1 MSRLNLLPLA
11 LIMSALALSFATPSV
26 ARAYEDQATLGVDLG
41 WLGAPSAEAGVPRN
55 GVSLGLSGT
64 LGLGDSWS
72 LGGRV
77 GYALHPADPTLHSG
91 VGGLELI
98 YLVDVLRLVP
108 SLGLGVDG
116 FFSLRDG
123 ELGADLAVH
132 ALLRLDFLFSR
143 RLLFG
148 VDFRVYALPFAF
160 DDGGL
165 APLAMQ
171 AGLRVS
177 LTFDR
182 Y

>member
-1 MSRLNLLPLA
+1 MPRLHPLPLT
-11 LIMSALALSFATPSV
+11 LSMSALALCLATPAV
-26 ARAYEDQATLGVDLG
+26 AWAYEDQATLGVDLG

-55 GVSLGLSGT
+55 GASLGLSGT

-72 LGGRV
+72 VGARV
-77 GYALHPADPTLHSG
+77 GYALHPADPSLHSG
-91 VGGLELI
+91 VAGLELI

-123 ELGADLAVH
+123 EVGADLAVH
-132 ALLRLDFLFSR
+132 ALLRLDYLFSR

-148 VDFRVYALPFAF
+148 ADFRIYALPFAL
-160 DDGGL
+160 DAGGL